1 MQGPPAQDI
10 CYATENRQ
18 LAVKAIAPRIDL
30 LLVVGSQNSSNSRR
44 MVEVCLNQGV
54 AAHLVDDERELN
66 PGWFEGVGIVGVTAG
81 ASAPEHLV
89 QSLIEHV
96 QNRYGFGSVEEVEI
110 KDEDVKFSLPGE
122 LTRGLTQI
130 SNPPPPM

>member
-1 MQGPPAQDI
+1 
-10 CYATENRQ
+10 
-18 LAVKAIAPRIDL
+18 
-30 LLVVGSQNSSNSRR
+30 

-54 AAHLVDDERELN
+54 SAHLVDDERELN
-66 PGWFEGVGIVGVTAG
+66 PIWFNGVSVVGVTAG

-96 QNRYGFGSVEEVEI
+96 QHVYGFGAVEEVEI

-130 SNPPPPM
+130 SSPPLPM